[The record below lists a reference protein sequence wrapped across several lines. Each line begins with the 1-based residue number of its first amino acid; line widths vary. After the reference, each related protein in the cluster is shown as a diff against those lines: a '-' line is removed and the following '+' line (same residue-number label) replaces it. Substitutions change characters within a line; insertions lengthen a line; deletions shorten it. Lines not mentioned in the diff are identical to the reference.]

1 MKPQQ
6 PPIAPNIAIDGDDK
20 YVLSYAGLRR
30 AVGYFG
36 LALPIVVVAVGIA
49 LPPHEFLS
57 SISAYYY
64 VPFAGSIFVGALW
77 VIGMF
82 LWFYDYRQADNY
94 LTSAS
99 GTFAIG
105 VAVFPTAPR
114 DIPRAVFS
122 IATIHLICASLFFAI
137 LAIISLFFFTRG
149 DATGRPRKKTRNR
162 IYIASGL
169 IIVLALIVAGLGP
182 FVLGRE
188 LYSQLH
194 TLFFCETVACWAF
207 GISWLVKGEAL
218 FGDLPRS
225 QQAA

>member
-1 MKPQQ
+1 VKPQQ